1 MLLIKNGRV
10 LDPAT
15 KTDAALDVLLDGD
28 RIAQVGADLA
38 SSASGAE
45 VFDAKGLIVAPG
57 FIDLHCHL
65 REPGGEMSETIET
78 GTKSAASKNSPT
90 ANWCEIAQRRG
101 SPSSPASIALS
112 SSLNRMASHDLQS
125 QIDP

>member
-15 KTDAALDVLLDGD
+15 KTDAHQDVLLDGEQ
-28 RIAQVGADLA
+28 ISKIGAGI
-38 SSASGAE
+38 SAPGAE

-65 REPGGEMSETIET
+65 REPGQEMSETIET
-78 GTKSAASKNSPT
+78 GTKSAA
-90 ANWCEIAQRRG
+90 RRG
-101 SPSSPASIALS
+101 LTAVRCLS
-112 SSLNRMASHDLQS
+112 T
-125 QIDP
+125 PPPGK